1 MRYFSSVVAGPIFIT
16 LLICQGCSPTLNWRD
31 VRAEPSPLLALFPCK
46 PERHT
51 RTVAL
56 AAHSVTMTMLSCDA
70 DGATLTLA
78 YADLKDV
85 SLVPAALAHWQ
96 VATLGNIQAG
106 PVVKQSFSFK
116 GVSALP
122 PPVQSSM
129 RSRPAGSNSEA
140 RYCISLMSNFAMLMA
155 VQPLLAV
162 FVVMQPLAP
171 QAAGSFVGKTAG
183 P

>member
-78 YADLKDV
+78 YADLKDA

-96 VATLGNIQAG
+96 AATLGNVQAG

-122 PPVQSSM
+122 PPVQLFTQGV
-129 RSRPAGSNSEA
+129 RQDGVA
-140 RYCISLMSNFAMLMA
+140 
-155 VQPLLAV
+155 LA
-162 FVVMQPLAP
+162 L
-171 QAAGSFVGKTAG
+171 QAAWFSVDALVFQATVQSQTGPHPAAEPYFAG
-183 P
+183 FRLP